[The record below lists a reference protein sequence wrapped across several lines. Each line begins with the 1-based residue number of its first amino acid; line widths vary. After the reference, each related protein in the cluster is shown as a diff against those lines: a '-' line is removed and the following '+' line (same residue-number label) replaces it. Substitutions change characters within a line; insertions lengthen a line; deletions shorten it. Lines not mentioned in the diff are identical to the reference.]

1 MGRDF
6 EVSDTAGNRVLF
18 VDGKVG
24 ATPKAEVRDAQD
36 QVVFNVKGQF
46 LGIPK
51 RMVITAADGTKA
63 AELKAK
69 AFSPIKSKMSM
80 TMADGSTWAVEGGL
94 IEKNYSIASDGHP
107 VAQVTQKWVTIRD
120 SYTVDF
126 LSTLDPGLVMAVVW
140 SIDRWVERD

>member
-1 MGRDF
+1 
-6 EVSDTAGNRVLF
+6 
-18 VDGKVG
+18 
-24 ATPKAEVRDAQD
+24 
-36 QVVFNVKGQF
+36 
-46 LGIPK
+46 
-51 RMVITAADGTKA
+51 
-63 AELKAK
+63 
-69 AFSPIKSKMSM
+69 MSM

-140 SIDRWVERD
+140 SIDRWVERDRCARGRTGDPCAP